1 MRDGL
6 GKNLKIR
13 FSDRDREAQ
22 KKTDSKDQ
30 REIFVRV
37 SAVPIWF
44 PIGVMDCSAPSEK
57 RPIPIISIMAPT
69 RKVRRRSGCIGE
81 MYRHRIK
88 TIITIGKTENNDST
102 TFSVTAVRVSL
113 R

>member
-1 MRDGL
+1 MIAKPRRKLTARISG
-6 GKNLKIR
+6 R
-13 FSDRDREAQ
+13 F
-22 KKTDSKDQ
+22 
-30 REIFVRV
+30 FVRV

-44 PIGVMDCSAPSEK
+44 PIGVIDCSAPSEK
-57 RPIPIISIMAPT
+57 RPIPIISIRAPT

>member
-6 GKNLKIR
+6 GKDLEIR
-13 FSDRDREAQ
+13 FSDCDRKAQ
-22 KKTDSKDQ
+22 KKKQSGSEAKPDG
-30 REIFVRV
+30 
-37 SAVPIWF
+37 PIWF

-57 RPIPIISIMAPT
+57 RPIPIISIRAPT
-69 RKVRRRSGCIGE
+69 RNVRRRSGCIGE
-81 MYRHRIK
+81 MYRHRRK